1 MPVNAPKGTALAKL
15 QGRIFYNDGADHTFS
30 YFMTDNNLTLGRSDP
45 GQYPKNPLAPAQHGV
60 HVGLGDSNKLSR
72 THARIQHEVKSRS
85 FVLHCIG
92 KNGLTA
98 TLPATE
104 ETVVMTPDTPP
115 VKLQSRTLI
124 QMGESI
130 FCFVLPAEYPPLPKK
145 KRDWIKAETAALRAL
160 MMRLGYGRWD
170 EIIRLAP
177 GRLAERTTEEI
188 IPVAR
193 RFVASCYVHT
203 RAGVEQKVLG
213 EILREDF
220 PHGTSPETIESEV
233 TSLIEDAKDACEP
246 NEKRKYVR
254 WARKLRLLRRL
265 RDIHN
270 HSSIDRLREGK
281 LNVFTPKPCPQWTDD
296 DDVDLL
302 LGTYKH
308 GYGFVEL
315 IRADTDFGFHDRYL
329 PLPSNKKNKNTPK
342 AKTTPSANGEEEEDE
357 HDADDDDDHDDE
369 EELVNGENGKK
380 GKKESSIS
388 HDGSMNE
395 SMHEESD
402 SVPSA
407 KDEEVVVKPE
417 PMAVDAKIEED
428 AGKKTD
434 KTETAKDIDVK
445 MESVEVANGAEIDQV
460 KVQKEKVVFP
470 PSEALMKRLKSVI
483 NTCGKEYDRDVR
495 AVRKQ
500 TQAQNRAQKRKDDL
514 EQRRKEKAA
523 EKIRIREE
531 RKIKKSQPFSKK
543 DAFEF
548 EKALS
553 NIGLEFKEDGQTP
566 DWVAFHARVPQFRNK
581 YPETLDTAFAELK
594 DEANRKVDLAV
605 ANSDEDFDRVKE
617 LEKLT
622 PSTLFGQIT
631 RDRADRVLERL
642 RFFNEL
648 RNEVLKNPELSDVLR
663 GCKRSRELP
672 LWWRS
677 THDKA
682 LLVGV
687 EKHGFNAWESVAKD
701 ETLPFHSSIQQHE
714 EKYADDPKTLK
725 KGAFLKPSAAS
736 KRAKTLV
743 EFYLYKK
750 KEIKK
755 EDVIREKQ
763 NSGDEEKGDSE
774 QSGSDTP
781 EKVVEPESNGIEKME
796 DVVAPQQQPPQEPE
810 PQQHER
816 QQEQKRHEQQHYQQ
830 QQQSHQQQQQQVDQ
844 RATPLDLVDPNG
856 HLLLPAVVGD
866 GLYLLELGEILP
878 REAFHTNK
886 VLYPVGYRAVRQV
899 NAEAFL
905 CEIRRSHDGNYP
917 MFRVSRLHGFQTY
930 DESKPM
936 WESSDV
942 LSEDPDVQK
951 AWMATSGNM
960 YRPEDGNERYGLMEP
975 TIVHYVQQL
984 PGARA
989 CTGYAF
995 RDFAAAVANIA
1006 APQQHQQQSRQH
1018 QQPQPGGILEAM
1030 KRGAGEVGLAG
1041 EMDIPG
1047 EWTENYSSRKKR
1059 KKNEELM

>member
-1 MPVNAPKGTALAKL
+1 MPVHPPKGTALAKL
-15 QGRIFYNDGADHTFS
+15 EGRIFYANGSDYTFS
-30 YFMTDNNLTLGRSDP
+30 FFMSENDIALGRSDP
-45 GQYPKNPLAPAQHGV
+45 HKYPENPLAPAQHGV
-60 HVGLGDSNKLSR
+60 HIGLGDSNKLSR
-72 THARIQHEVKSRS
+72 THARIILDSKSRT
-85 FVLHCIG
+85 FRLHCIG

-115 VKLQSRTLI
+115 VKLESRTLI

-145 KRDWIKAETAALRAL
+145 KRDWIKAENVALRTL

-177 GRLAERTTEEI
+177 GRLAERTPDEI

-193 RFVASCYVHT
+193 KFVAQCFVHA
-203 RAGVEQKVLG
+203 RPGVEQKVLG

-220 PHGTSPETIESEV
+220 PDDTSSDTIESVV
-233 TSLIEDAKDACEP
+233 TSLIQDAKDACEP
-246 NEKRKYVR
+246 NEKRKFVR

-265 RDIHN
+265 RDIHT

-281 LNVFTPKPCPQWTDD
+281 LNVFTPRPSPLWTDE

-329 PLPSNKKNKNTPK
+329 PLPSSKKNKNTPK
-342 AKTTPSANGEEEEDE
+342 TKTPTAANGDDDDD
-357 HDADDDDDHDDE
+357 HDADDDDDHDDD
-369 EELVNGENGKK
+369 VDMGNGENGKM
-380 GKKESSIS
+380 KKEPETSR
-388 HDGSMNE
+388 DGSPSE
-395 SMHEESD
+395 SAHDESD
-402 SVPSA
+402 SGPSA
-407 KDEEVVVKPE
+407 KDEEVAKSE
-417 PMAVDAKIEED
+417 PMAVDKMED
-428 AGKKTD
+428 EIAIVAEKSDAISDTN
-434 KTETAKDIDVK
+434 KDQDVK
-445 MESVEVANGAEIDQV
+445 MENVEVPNGGSKSDDGDEI
-460 KVQKEKVVFP
+460 KPQKQEKVVFP

-523 EKIRIREE
+523 ERIRIREE

-543 DAFEF
+543 DALEF
-548 EKALS
+548 EKSLA
-553 NIGLEFKEDGQTP
+553 NIGLEFKDDGQTP
-566 DWVAFHARVPQFRNK
+566 DWEAFHARVPHFCNK
-581 YPETLDTAFAELK
+581 YPETLDTAYAELRE
-594 DEANRKVDLAV
+594 EANRKVDLAV
-605 ANSDEDFDRVKE
+605 ANNDEDFDRVRE
-617 LEKLT
+617 LEQLT

-701 ETLPFHSSIQQHE
+701 ESLPFRSSIQQHE
-714 EKYADDPKTLK
+714 EKYADDPKTFK

-755 EDVIREKQ
+755 EDGGRARMNGVDHEKR
-763 NSGDEEKGDSE
+763 DSE
-774 QSGSDTP
+774 HSGSDTP
-781 EKVVEPESNGIEKME
+781 EKNIESNGKVKTEE
-796 DVVAPQQQPPQEPE
+796 VVM
-810 PQQHER
+810 QHR
-816 QQEQKRHEQQHYQQ
+816 
-830 QQQSHQQQQQQVDQ
+830 VDE

-856 HLLLPAVVGD
+856 HLVLPAVVGD
-866 GLYLLELGEILP
+866 GLYLLELGDILP
-878 REAFHTNK
+878 GHAFHTEK

-899 NAEAFL
+899 NTDAFL
-905 CEIRRSHDGNYP
+905 CEIRGTHEGNYP
-917 MFRVSRLHGFQTY
+917 MFRVSKLHGFQTH

-936 WESSDV
+936 WSSSDV
-942 LSEDPDVQK
+942 LSENPDVNE
-951 AWMATSGNM
+951 AWMATARNM
-960 YRPEDGNERYGLMEP
+960 YADVGTEAFGLMEP
-975 TIVHYVQQL
+975 TVIHYTQQL
-984 PGARA
+984 PGANA
-989 CTGYAF
+989 CAGYRF
-995 RDFAAAVANIA
+995 RDFAAPVTNAA
-1006 APQQHQQQSRQH
+1006 APPQQQEQH
-1018 QQPQPGGILEAM
+1018 AKQEEMVVGSTKPGGILEAM
-1030 KRGAGEVGLAG
+1030 KRGAGEVGQEE

-1047 EWTENYSSRKKR
+1047 SWTEAYSSRKKR
-1059 KKNEELM
+1059 KKNDD

>member
-1 MPVNAPKGTALAKL
+1 M
-15 QGRIFYNDGADHTFS
+15 
-30 YFMTDNNLTLGRSDP
+30 
-45 GQYPKNPLAPAQHGV
+45 
-60 HVGLGDSNKLSR
+60 
-72 THARIQHEVKSRS
+72 
-85 FVLHCIG
+85 
-92 KNGLTA
+92 
-98 TLPATE
+98 
-104 ETVVMTPDTPP
+104 MTPDTPP

-177 GRLAERTTEEI
+177 GRLAERTREEI
-188 IPVAR
+188 VPVAR

-220 PHGTSPETIESEV
+220 PDGTSPEAIESEV

-270 HSSIDRLREGK
+270 HSSIDRLRQGK
-281 LNVFTPKPCPQWTDD
+281 LNVFTPKPCPQWTDE

-329 PLPSNKKNKNTPK
+329 PLPSNKKNKSTPK
-342 AKTTPSANGEEEEDE
+342 AKTPPSANGEEEEDD

-402 SVPSA
+402 SLPSA

-417 PMAVDAKIEED
+417 PMVVDENTEEN

-434 KTETAKDIDVK
+434 KAETAKDTDANMK
-445 MESVEVANGAEIDQV
+445 SVQVANGAENDQV
-460 KVQKEKVVFP
+460 KVEKEKVVFP

-543 DAFEF
+543 DALEF

-553 NIGLEFKEDGQTP
+553 NIGLEFKEDDQTP
-566 DWVAFHARVPQFRNK
+566 DWVAFHARAPQFRNK
-581 YPETLDTAFAELK
+581 YPETLDATYAELK

-622 PSTLFGQIT
+622 PSTLFGHIT

-648 RNEVLKNPELSDVLR
+648 RNEVLKNPELTDVLR

-687 EKHGFNAWESVAKD
+687 EKHGFNAWESIAKD

-725 KGAFLKPSAAS
+725 KGAFLKPSAAT
-736 KRAKTLV
+736 KRAKTLL

-755 EDVIREKQ
+755 EEVTQEKQ
-763 NSGDEEKGDSE
+763 NGVEDEKGESE

-781 EKVVEPESNGIEKME
+781 EKVVKPESNGVEKMNGIA
-796 DVVAPQQQPPQEPE
+796 VPQQQQED
-810 PQQHER
+810 Q
-816 QQEQKRHEQQHYQQ
+816 QQEQQSEQQLYQQ
-830 QQQSHQQQQQQVDQ
+830 QQHHPQQQIEQ

-878 REAFHTNK
+878 REAFHTNN
-886 VLYPVGYRAVRQV
+886 VLYPVGFRAVRLV
-899 NAEAFL
+899 TTEAFL

-936 WESSDV
+936 WVSSDV
-942 LSEDPDVQK
+942 LSEDPNVQK
-951 AWMATSGNM
+951 AWMVATGNM
-960 YRPEDGNERYGLMEP
+960 YRSDDGNERYGLMEP

-984 PGARA
+984 PGASA
-989 CTGYAF
+989 CTGYAVK
-995 RDFAAAVANIA
+995 DFGAPVANTA
-1006 APQQHQQQSRQH
+1006 ASPH
-1018 QQPQPGGILEAM
+1018 QQPHPAGILEAM
-1030 KRGAGEVGLAG
+1030 KRSAVGVGLEN
-1041 EMDIPG
+1041 EMGIPG
-1047 EWTENYSSRKKR
+1047 EWTGSYVGRKKR
-1059 KKNEELM
+1059 KKNEELVVRG